1 MTRPLLLLAGALVA
15 AAGCASGGAGT
26 PAAGAVPDSGAVAS
40 AASPAGPASATA
52 GTGADAAASRQRS
65 GANRNVLAREEIAA
79 AGSTNLYDVVLA
91 TRPRWLQS
99 NRSGTIPTRG
109 PRGSSASP
117 SVAVYVNGQLYG
129 DASTLRTI
137 ETTTVEQVTYLT
149 TSEAQQRYGSRV
161 YAPAIDVRLR
171 AGSP

>member
-15 AAGCASGGAGT
+15 AAGCASGGGAA
-26 PAAGAVPDSGAVAS
+26 PAVDAVPDSGAVAS
-40 AASPAGPASATA
+40 AAGATSA
-52 GTGADAAASRQRS
+52 ADAGAATPTSRQRS

-79 AGSTNLYDVVLA
+79 AGSTNLFDVVLA